1 MNFGILLSK
10 LNNDRNKKDKDNL
23 ILEKKKKE
31 KERKEKEEREKE
43 EREEMER
50 KEREEIE
57 RRKKEE
63 RERREREEKERKK
76 REREEKE
83 RRKKEEKEE
92 KERIKK
98 EKEEKE
104 KKEKEEREKI
114 KKEKEEKEKLLFLKN
129 KENYI
134 YWFDS
139 HFSLKNKNLLEFFEK
154 NIKFKYK
161 FKSFENIE
169 EGFQDLLN
177 FTKFQ
182 YIYIIIHRK
191 LFENFIYYMKKN
203 LNIIRFIPII
213 FIYKKPENIQKEISE
228 LIGNNFY
235 NRGNIITKEEVTDKL
250 NNFYKLI
257 WKNDFFMKEYP
268 NYDDY
273 KDCMIFE
280 NIDNTQSLI
289 LPVILTQLISDN
301 INISTN
307 DIDKFNKILLNN
319 FYSDKLGK
327 LFRPICILND
337 IPIEII
343 SKIYLRTYTMGGAF
357 YRYLNLYLMENN
369 NKADKFSLYIKIM
382 YKVLEKKIYK
392 SETKQ
397 DLYRSS
403 LVNKK
408 EIDALESYIKEKQ
421 NEIKERNSL
430 PLKYVYSKA
439 FLSFSKSLNIALKFF
454 KKSKSDN
461 YINVLFYIKGED
473 INFEQTL
480 SSHIDLDI
488 NDLSYYP
495 EEKEVLFL
503 PFSCFTI
510 EKIEDKIFSKLDY
523 EDLDNDIQTKLITIN
538 YLGKYREEIK
548 KEFEKYDV
556 NNLKENLENN
566 EFAKNIMT
574 TKNILF
580 NENKLNNNYINNDK
594 DKNID
599 KDKKISDI
607 ITQFKNKKDQI
618 EKILENDIV
627 KTLRYKNTEKKE
639 IKNNKDSNLCLLND
653 NYLIYSHNK
662 KFKIL
667 KYDEK
672 DNKKLILQFETKE
685 ENLDDSVNYII
696 FLKNKE
702 KIIYLTNKK
711 YYIQINSINY
721 NLKKIVLEQNI
732 NIHNGLIT
740 KLIEYKNNLITC
752 SFDGTIKILKYNE
765 EFKQYDYE
773 KILICKNKC
782 LFYNIINH
790 KNYLF
795 GIYNNTEF
803 NHKYLFRIN
812 LENEQEYKEMN
823 NDKILLKKNNILIFK
838 EIICVSGMQQYFIYD
853 FEFHKK
859 KEISI
864 NYNISYFKILSN
876 NDIICGGEKGEIFVF
891 ENLYDGEIVFLD
903 LTKHQNEIKSI
914 INIDKD
920 IYISNDKQVIRI
932 WSLKPNQN

>member
-10 LNNDRNKKDKDNL
+10 LNNDRNKIDKNNE
-23 ILEKKKKE
+23 ILEKRKKENEKKK
-31 KERKEKEEREKE
+31 KEEREKE

-83 RRKKEEKEE
+83 RKEKEEREE
-92 KERIKK
+92 KERLKK

-104 KKEKEEREKI
+104 KKEKEERERI

-129 KENYI
+129 NENYI

-139 HFSLKNKNLLEFFEK
+139 LFSKKNKKLLKFFET
-154 NIKFKYK
+154 NIKFKYI

-169 EGFQDLLN
+169 EGFKELLN
-177 FTKFQ
+177 LTKFQ
-182 YIYIIIHRK
+182 YIYIIINRTN
-191 LFENFIYYMKKN
+191 FENFIYYMKKN
-203 LNIIRFIPII
+203 INIIRFIPII
-213 FIYKKPENIQKEISE
+213 FIYNKPENIQKEISE

-235 NRGNIITKEEVTDKL
+235 NRGNIVTTEKEVSDKL
-250 NNFYKLI
+250 NNFYKMI
-257 WKNDFFMKEYP
+257 WKNDFSMKEYP

-319 FYSDKLGK
+319 YYSDKLGK

-369 NKADKFSLYIKIM
+369 NKADNFSLYIKIM

-392 SETKQ
+392 SETKK

-408 EIDALESYIKEKQ
+408 EMDALESYIKEKQ

-454 KKSKSDN
+454 KKSKNDN

-510 EKIEDKIFSKLDY
+510 EKIEDKIFSKSDY
-523 EDLDNDIQTKLITIN
+523 EELDNDIHTKLITIN

-556 NNLKENLENN
+556 NNLKESLKNN
-566 EFAKNIMT
+566 EFAKNVMT

-580 NENKLNNNYINNDK
+580 NENKVNNNKINNDK
-594 DKNID
+594 DID
-599 KDKKISDI
+599 KDKKISEVI
-607 ITQFKNKKDQI
+607 AQFKNKKDQI

-667 KYDEK
+667 KYDENDK
-672 DNKKLILQFETKE
+672 KKLILQFEIKE
-685 ENLDDSVNYII
+685 ENLDDSINYII

-773 KILICKNKC
+773 KIFFCKNKC

-803 NHKYLFRIN
+803 NHKYLFKIN
-812 LENEQEYKEMN
+812 LENEQEYKEII

-838 EIICVSGMQQYFIYD
+838 EHICVSGNQQYFIYD
-853 FEFHKK
+853 FEFHLL

-864 NYNISYFKILSN
+864 NYNISCFKIHSN
-876 NDIICGGEKGEIFVF
+876 GDIICGGEKGEIFVI
-891 ENLYDGEIVFLD
+891 EKLYDGEVVFLD

-920 IYISNDKQVIRI
+920 IYISNDKQFIRI